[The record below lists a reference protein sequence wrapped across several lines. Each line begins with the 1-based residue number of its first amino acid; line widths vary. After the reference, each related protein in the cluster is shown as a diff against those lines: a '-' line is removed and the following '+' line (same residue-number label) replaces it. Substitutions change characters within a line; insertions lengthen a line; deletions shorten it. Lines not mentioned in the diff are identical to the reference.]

1 MILIYL
7 ITAVVVGPIA
17 AFFGRKLR
25 WQDPILLAAAVVA
38 ALWVVE
44 TVILLLLAQSVMH

>member
-1 MILIYL
+1 
-7 ITAVVVGPIA
+7 
-17 AFFGRKLR
+17 
-25 WQDPILLAAAVVA
+25 LAAAVVA